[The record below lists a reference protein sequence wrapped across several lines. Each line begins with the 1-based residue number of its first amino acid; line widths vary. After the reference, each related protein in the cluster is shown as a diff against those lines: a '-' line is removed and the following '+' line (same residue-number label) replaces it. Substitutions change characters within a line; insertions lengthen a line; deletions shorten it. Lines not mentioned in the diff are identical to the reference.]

1 MNKKDSLLYGDWE
14 RINSFATDTCSTMLS
29 IWKLLENDERLW
41 KSWSLMVPCD
51 SHGLQLL
58 IGDILS
64 ILYYKEIH
72 HHITQIITTFRSS
85 PKQLSILQEKQKSIY
100 GKTSALILS
109 VMIRWGTQAEAIN
122 SVYHNKDAFKLYLL
136 DSCSSINN
144 TVIDLLGSRSVWHVL
159 EQLQDLILPI
169 QQDQLFS
176 ESQNSYLCRI
186 VNRWLEIRWHL
197 SAIS

>member
-1 MNKKDSLLYGDWE
+1 MI
-14 RINSFATDTCSTMLS
+14 INGTLRLS
-29 IWKLLENDERLW
+29 WTSVTYWRY
-41 KSWSLMVPCD
+41 SQ
-51 SHGLQLL
+51 H
-58 IGDILS
+58 
-64 ILYYKEIH
+64 
-72 HHITQIITTFRSS
+72 
-85 PKQLSILQEKQKSIY
+85 SILQRNSPPYYPNYYYLPIITQAALHSTRKAKSFY

-159 EQLQDLILPI
+159 EELRDLILPI
-169 QQDQLFS
+169 QQDQPFS

-186 VNRWLEIRWHL
+186 VNRWLEIR
-197 SAIS
+197 